1 MSTSVSLNRMP
12 EMIVS
17 SWADEIEEDDHSTL
31 PAPTERVVG
40 DTKILTEYTINADGK
55 KTKIVRWDIITK
67 DTKTEFG

>member
-1 MSTSVSLNRMP
+1 MP

-55 KTKIVRWDIITK
+55 KTKIVR
-67 DTKTEFG
+67 

>member
-55 KTKIVRWDIITK
+55 KTKIVR
-67 DTKTEFG
+67 